1 MIKSLTSS
9 VFIVSI
15 VPSLAVYPIS
25 LFHLNSVETK
35 RNQNNMMKQNF
46 LMKKTQSQKGNT
58 DTKVYCKT
66 CETSCW

>member
-1 MIKSLTSS
+1 
-9 VFIVSI
+9 
-15 VPSLAVYPIS
+15 
-25 LFHLNSVETK
+25 
-35 RNQNNMMKQNF
+35 MMKQNF